1 MTKQAMYL
9 RMVTAALKNR
19 KSRVA
24 IALLALVLG
33 IGVISGLLSVYN
45 DITLKMSKELR
56 SYGANLVLVPTQQQE
71 GSTLELAKLN
81 QVLEQVP
88 QEKTIGYSPYL
99 YGIVTGN
106 KQRFVA
112 VGVDFSGIQKV
123 SPYWRLDGAW
133 PNENNQIVV
142 GSALAEQLE
151 LNVGQ
156 KLSITAE
163 ETGKTESLQVVGMVS
178 TGSTEDYQVFLELKK
193 AQGLLGKEGQ
203 IHTAYLSV
211 MGNSAELIT
220 LAETISQ
227 AEPGIKAN
235 PIQQIARSEGVI
247 LEKIRTLVYL
257 VVIVIL
263 ASTLLCV
270 STTMMAMVMERRR
283 EIGLRKALGATNR
296 AIAGEFL
303 GESALLGITGG
314 VLGSL
319 VGWGIAQVIGLSVF
333 KAYIT
338 FRPSVLMAVIILS
351 VLVAWAAVIMPV
363 RTAANIEPALV
374 LKGE

>member
-9 RMVTAALKNR
+9 RMVIAALKNR
-19 KSRVA
+19 KSRVG

-33 IGVISGLLSVYN
+33 TGVIFGLLSVYY
-45 DITLKMSKELR
+45 DITLKMTKELR
-56 SYGANLVLVPTQQQE
+56 SYGANLVLLPTQQQA
-71 GSTLELAKLN
+71 GSTLELAKLDRI
-81 QVLEQVP
+81 LEEVP
-88 QEKTIGYSPYL
+88 QGKTVGYSPYL
-99 YGIVTGN
+99 YGIVTGK

-112 VGVDFSGIQKV
+112 VGVDFSGVQKV
-123 SPYWRLDGAW
+123 SPYWSLDGAW
-133 PNENNQIVV
+133 PSESNQIVV
-142 GSALAEQLE
+142 GSALAEKLE
-151 LNVGQ
+151 LKVGQ
-156 KLSITAE
+156 NLSLTAE
-163 ETGKTESLQVVGMVS
+163 ETGKTESLQMVGTVS
-178 TGSTEDYQVFLELKK
+178 TGSTEDYQVFLNLKK
-193 AQGLLGKEGQ
+193 AQGLLSKEGR

-211 MGNSAELIT
+211 MGNSAELIAV
-220 LAETISQ
+220 AEKISQ
-227 AEPGIKAN
+227 AEPSIKAN

-247 LEKIRTLVYL
+247 LEKIKALVYL

-263 ASTLLCV
+263 ASTVLCV

-303 GESALLGITGG
+303 GEGALLGMTGG
-314 VLGSL
+314 VLGAL

-338 FRPSVLMAVIILS
+338 LRPPVLIAVVILS

-363 RTAANIEPALV
+363 RAAANIDPALV

>member
-56 SYGANLVLVPTQQQE
+56 SYGANLVLMPAQQQE

-81 QVLEQVP
+81 RVLEQVP
-88 QEKTIGYSPYL
+88 QDKTIGYSPYL

-133 PNENNQIVV
+133 PSENNQIVV
-142 GSALAEQLE
+142 GSALAEQLA
-151 LNVGQ
+151 LKVGQ

-163 ETGKTESLQVVGMVS
+163 ETGKTESLQVVGLVS

-193 AQGLLGKEGQ
+193 AQGLLDKEGQ

-227 AEPGIKAN
+227 AEPDIKAN

-247 LEKIRTLVYL
+247 LEKIKTLVYL

-319 VGWGIAQVIGLSVF
+319 VGWGIAQIIGLSVF

-351 VLVAWAAVIMPV
+351 VLVAWVAVIMPV

>member
-56 SYGANLVLVPTQQQE
+56 SYGANLVLVPAQQQE
-71 GSTLELAKLN
+71 GSTLKLAKLN
-81 QVLEQVP
+81 RVLEQVP

-133 PNENNQIVV
+133 PSADNQIVM

-163 ETGKTESLQVVGMVS
+163 ETGKTESLQVVGTVS

-193 AQGLLGKEGQ
+193 AQGLLDKEGQ
-203 IHTAYLSV
+203 IHTAYLSI

-220 LAETISQ
+220 LAEKISQ
-227 AEPGIKAN
+227 AEPDIKAN

-270 STTMMAMVMERRR
+270 STTMMAMVMERRK

-303 GESALLGITGG
+303 GESALFGITGG

-319 VGWGIAQVIGLSVF
+319 VGWGIAQIIGLSVF

-351 VLVAWAAVIMPV
+351 VLVAWVAVIMPV
-363 RTAANIEPALV
+363 RTAANIDPALV

>member
-1 MTKQAMYL
+1 MYL

-56 SYGANLVLVPTQQQE
+56 SYGANLVLVPSQQQE

-123 SPYWRLDGAW
+123 SPYWSLDGAW
-133 PNENNQIVV
+133 PSENNQIVV

-151 LNVGQ
+151 LKVGQ

-220 LAETISQ
+220 LADKINQ
-227 AEPGIKAN
+227 AELGIKAN

-303 GESALLGITGG
+303 GESALLGMTGG

-338 FRPSVLMAVIILS
+338 FRPSVLIAVIILS
-351 VLVAWAAVIMPV
+351 VLVAWVAVIMPV

>member
-56 SYGANLVLVPTQQQE
+56 SYGANLVLVPAQQQE

-123 SPYWRLDGAW
+123 SPYWSLDGAW
-133 PNENNQIVV
+133 PSDNNQIVV

-178 TGSTEDYQVFLELKK
+178 TGSTEDYQVFLELEK
-193 AQGLLGKEGQ
+193 AQGLLDKEGQ

-303 GESALLGITGG
+303 GESALLGMTGG

-338 FRPSVLMAVIILS
+338 FRPSVLIAVIILS
-351 VLVAWAAVIMPV
+351 VLVAWVAVIMPV

>member
-56 SYGANLVLVPTQQQE
+56 SYGANLVLVPAQQQE

-81 QVLEQVP
+81 RVLEQVP

-133 PNENNQIVV
+133 PSENSQIVV

-151 LNVGQ
+151 LKVGQ

-178 TGSTEDYQVFLELKK
+178 TGSTEDHQVFLELKK
-193 AQGLLGKEGQ
+193 AQGLLDKEGQ

-211 MGNSAELIT
+211 LGNSAELIT
-220 LAETISQ
+220 LAEKISQ

-319 VGWGIAQVIGLSVF
+319 VGWGIAQIIGLSVF

-351 VLVAWAAVIMPV
+351 VLVAWVAVIMPV

>member
-319 VGWGIAQVIGLSVF
+319 VGWGIAQVVGLSVF

-338 FRPSVLMAVIILS
+338 FRPSVLIAVIILS
-351 VLVAWAAVIMPV
+351 VLVAWVAVIMPV

>member
-33 IGVISGLLSVYN
+33 IGVISGLLSVYS

-56 SYGANLVLVPTQQQE
+56 SYGANLVLVPAQQQE
-71 GSTLELAKLN
+71 GSTLESAKLN
-81 QVLEQVP
+81 RMLEQVP

-123 SPYWRLDGAW
+123 SPYWSLDGAW
-133 PNENNQIVV
+133 PSENNQIVV
-142 GSALAEQLE
+142 GSALAEKLE
-151 LNVGQ
+151 LKVGQ
-156 KLSITAE
+156 KLNITAE
-163 ETGKTESLQVVGMVS
+163 ETGKTESLQVVGMVT
-178 TGSTEDYQVFLELKK
+178 TGSTEDYQVFLELNK
-193 AQGLLGKEGQ
+193 AQVLLGKEGQ

-338 FRPSVLMAVIILS
+338 LRPSVLMAVIILS
-351 VLVAWAAVIMPV
+351 VLVAWVAVIMPV

>member
-1 MTKQAMYL
+1 LTKQAMYL

-319 VGWGIAQVIGLSVF
+319 VGWGIAQVVGLSVF

-338 FRPSVLMAVIILS
+338 FRPSVLIAVIILS
-351 VLVAWAAVIMPV
+351 VLVAWVAVIMPV

>member
-1 MTKQAMYL
+1 LTKQAMYL

-56 SYGANLVLVPTQQQE
+56 SYGANLVLVPAQQQE
-71 GSTLELAKLN
+71 GSTLKLAKLN
-81 QVLEQVP
+81 RVLEQVP

-133 PNENNQIVV
+133 PSADNQIVM

-163 ETGKTESLQVVGMVS
+163 ETGKTESLQVVGTVS

-193 AQGLLGKEGQ
+193 AQGLLDKEGQ
-203 IHTAYLSV
+203 IHTAYLSI

-220 LAETISQ
+220 LAEKISQ
-227 AEPGIKAN
+227 AEPDIKAN

-270 STTMMAMVMERRR
+270 STTMMAMVMERRK

-303 GESALLGITGG
+303 GESALFGITGG

-319 VGWGIAQVIGLSVF
+319 VGWGIAQIIGLSVF

-351 VLVAWAAVIMPV
+351 VLVAWVAVIMPV
-363 RTAANIEPALV
+363 RTAANIDPALV

>member
-56 SYGANLVLVPTQQQE
+56 SYGANLVLVPAQQQE

-123 SPYWRLDGAW
+123 SPYWSLDGAW
-133 PNENNQIVV
+133 PSDNNQIVV

-178 TGSTEDYQVFLELKK
+178 TGSTEDYQVFLELEK

-227 AEPGIKAN
+227 SEPGIKAN

-303 GESALLGITGG
+303 GESALLGMTGG

-338 FRPSVLMAVIILS
+338 FRPSVLIAVIILS
-351 VLVAWAAVIMPV
+351 VLVAWVAVIMPV

>member
-193 AQGLLGKEGQ
+193 PRDFWAKKGKF
-203 IHTAYLSV
+203 
-211 MGNSAELIT
+211 T
-220 LAETISQ
+220 L
-227 AEPGIKAN
+227 
-235 PIQQIARSEGVI
+235 PI
-247 LEKIRTLVYL
+247 
-257 VVIVIL
+257 
-263 ASTLLCV
+263 
-270 STTMMAMVMERRR
+270 
-283 EIGLRKALGATNR
+283 
-296 AIAGEFL
+296 
-303 GESALLGITGG
+303 
-314 VLGSL
+314 
-319 VGWGIAQVIGLSVF
+319 
-333 KAYIT
+333 
-338 FRPSVLMAVIILS
+338 
-351 VLVAWAAVIMPV
+351 
-363 RTAANIEPALV
+363 
-374 LKGE
+374 

>member
-56 SYGANLVLVPTQQQE
+56 SYGANLVLVPAQQQE

-123 SPYWRLDGAW
+123 SPYWSLDGAW
-133 PNENNQIVV
+133 PSDNNQIVV

-178 TGSTEDYQVFLELKK
+178 TGSTEDYQVFLELEK

-303 GESALLGITGG
+303 GESALLGMTGG

-338 FRPSVLMAVIILS
+338 FRPSVLIAVIILS
-351 VLVAWAAVIMPV
+351 VLVAWVAVIMPV

>member
-56 SYGANLVLVPTQQQE
+56 SYGANLVLVPARQQE

-81 QVLEQVP
+81 RVLEQVP

-123 SPYWRLDGAW
+123 SPYWSLDGAW
-133 PNENNQIVV
+133 PSENNQIVV

-151 LNVGQ
+151 LNIGQ
-156 KLSITAE
+156 ELSITAE
-163 ETGKTESLQVVGMVS
+163 ETGKTENLQVVGMVS
-178 TGSTEDYQVFLELKK
+178 TGSTEDYQVFLELNK

-220 LAETISQ
+220 LAETINQ

-338 FRPSVLMAVIILS
+338 LRPLVLIAVIILS
-351 VLVAWAAVIMPV
+351 VLVAWVAVIMPV

>member
-56 SYGANLVLVPTQQQE
+56 SYGANLVLVPAQQQE

-123 SPYWRLDGAW
+123 SPYWSLDGAW
-133 PNENNQIVV
+133 PRENNQIVV

-178 TGSTEDYQVFLELKK
+178 TGSTEDYQVFLELEK

-227 AEPGIKAN
+227 SEPGIKAN

-303 GESALLGITGG
+303 GESALLGMTGG

-338 FRPSVLMAVIILS
+338 FRPSVLIAVIILS
-351 VLVAWAAVIMPV
+351 VLVAWVAVIMPV

>member
-1 MTKQAMYL
+1 MTKKAMYL

-33 IGVISGLLSVYN
+33 IGVISGLLSVYK

-56 SYGANLVLVPTQQQE
+56 SYGANLVLVPARQQE

-81 QVLEQVP
+81 RVLEQVP

-133 PNENNQIVV
+133 PSENNQIVV

-163 ETGKTESLQVVGMVS
+163 ETGKTESVQVVGMVS

-203 IHTAYLSV
+203 IHTAYLSI

-220 LAETISQ
+220 LAEKISQ
-227 AEPGIKAN
+227 VEPSIKAN

-303 GESALLGITGG
+303 GESALLGMTGG

-338 FRPSVLMAVIILS
+338 LRPSVLLAVIILS
-351 VLVAWAAVIMPV
+351 VLVAWVAVIMPV

>member
-1 MTKQAMYL
+1 MYL

-56 SYGANLVLVPTQQQE
+56 SYGANLVLVPAQQQE

-81 QVLEQVP
+81 RVLEQVP

-133 PNENNQIVV
+133 PSENSQIVV

-151 LNVGQ
+151 LKVGQ

-178 TGSTEDYQVFLELKK
+178 TGSTEDHQVFLELKK
-193 AQGLLGKEGQ
+193 AQGLLDKEGQ

-211 MGNSAELIT
+211 LGNSAELIT
-220 LAETISQ
+220 LAEKISQ

-319 VGWGIAQVIGLSVF
+319 VGWGIAQIIGLSVF

-351 VLVAWAAVIMPV
+351 VLVAWVAVIMPV

>member
-56 SYGANLVLVPTQQQE
+56 SYGANLVLVPSQQQE

-123 SPYWRLDGAW
+123 SPYWSLDGAW
-133 PNENNQIVV
+133 PSENNQIVV

-151 LNVGQ
+151 LKVGQ

-220 LAETISQ
+220 LADKINQ
-227 AEPGIKAN
+227 AELGIKAN

-303 GESALLGITGG
+303 GESALLGMTGG

-338 FRPSVLMAVIILS
+338 FRPSVLIAVIILS
-351 VLVAWAAVIMPV
+351 VLVAWVAVIMPV

>member
-56 SYGANLVLVPTQQQE
+56 SYGANLVLVPAQQQE

-81 QVLEQVP
+81 RVLEQVP
-88 QEKTIGYSPYL
+88 QDKTIGYSPYL

-133 PNENNQIVV
+133 PSEDNQIVV

-193 AQGLLGKEGQ
+193 AQGLLDKEGQ

-227 AEPGIKAN
+227 AEPDIKAN

-319 VGWGIAQVIGLSVF
+319 VGWGIAQIIGLSVF

-351 VLVAWAAVIMPV
+351 VLVAWVAVIMPV